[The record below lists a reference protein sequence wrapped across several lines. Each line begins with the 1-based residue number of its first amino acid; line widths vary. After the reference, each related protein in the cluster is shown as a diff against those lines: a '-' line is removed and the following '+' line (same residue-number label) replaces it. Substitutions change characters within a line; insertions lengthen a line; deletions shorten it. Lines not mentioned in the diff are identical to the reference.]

1 MREQFNN
8 LKDGQ
13 RFIFAGV
20 RYIKVNECLFYNAV
34 ELYNS
39 KRGTT
44 FAGTEIVIIMAVD

>member
-1 MREQFNN
+1 MRETFSN

-20 RYIKVNECLFYNAV
+20 RYIKVNESLYYNAV

-39 KRGTT
+39 KRGSQ
-44 FAGTEIVIIMAVD
+44 FVGTEIVIVM